1 MAETFNAYHVNNIN
15 TNVLT
20 PTVVVPNGIVGSNTI
35 NNTSTGSSGTRDV
48 GSVCEIHS
56 ILVSQRKTNMT
67 NGTVH
72 LTSIADIVAGTPLP
86 DEYQCEAQ
94 AVFFNIFVEE
104 QGKKCYL
111 LVDAMLP
118 YQNSFYF
125 DKTITLLPS
134 QSLNIEFIGKD
145 DYRAGKNGDSR
156 IVDVFAS
163 TADLT

>member
-1 MAETFNAYHVNNIN
+1 MSETFNSYHVNNIN
-15 TNVLT
+15 ANVLT
-20 PTVVVPNGIVGSNTI
+20 PSVIVPNGIAGSNSIT
-35 NNTSTGSSGTRDV
+35 NSSTGSSGTREV

-56 ILVSQRKTNMT
+56 IFVSQRKTNMT

-72 LTSIADIVAGTPLP
+72 LTSTADIIAGSPLP
-86 DEYQCEAQ
+86 DEYQTEAQ

-104 QGKKCYL
+104 QGKKCYIA
-111 LVDAMLP
+111 VDVMLP

-125 DKTITLLPS
+125 DKTLTLLPA

-145 DYRAGKNGDSR
+145 AYRAGKNADAR
-156 IVDVFAS
+156 IIDVFAS